1 MLVARG
7 KMKVVSVEPHPS
19 IKGMETLHMQCEY
32 DPDNPEDIAFSEATP
47 TGELTLNISN
57 ANLLGKFGIGD
68 YYYLEVCEIPVEI
81 E

>member
-7 KMKVVSVEPHPS
+7 KMQVVSVEPHPS
-19 IKGMETLHMQCEY
+19 VKGMEMLHMQCSY

-47 TGELTLNISN
+47 TGELSLAISN
-57 ANLLGKFGIGD
+57 PALLGKFQVGNFYHI
-68 YYYLEVCEIPVEI
+68 EICEIPEVI